1 MPPEVLSGKPYDP
14 FKLDV
19 WQLGKSISDFKVPLV
34 ASSVAFA
41 LLTVFVHFVSQST
54 IPEIDKVL
62 ASMVDPDPTT
72 RPTAYEAMKAL
83 LNAVGAIPPVAL
95 IIEPEVEPPK
105 FATL

>member
-19 WQLGKSISDFKVPLV
+19 WQLGKSISDFKVPSM
-34 ASSVAFA
+34 ASVTFT
-41 LLTVFVHFVSQST
+41 LLTVSVRFVSQST

-72 RPTAYEAMKAL
+72 RPTAYEAMKSL
-83 LNAVGAIPPVAL
+83 LNAIGAIPPVAL
-95 IIEPEVEPPK
+95 IIEPEVEPLK